1 MTAFTSAG
9 SEARPVNLFL
19 APLALALTL
28 LLFPAQAQTWGALAT
43 ISETMGVSDSRICL
57 GEASRGDIG
66 CPSYAPSI
74 SPTGRINAS
83 AGITV
88 DSVSLTTV
96 GTTWGY
102 LGSGSSYLP
111 NLSSN
116 AMFAG
121 TVSGNVAGGS
131 WIASQAEAEAGT
143 NNDQVMTPLRVKQA
157 IDAQGGYNLGIGVG
171 QSWVNVLASRSA
183 NTIYQNTTG
192 KPIQV
197 SIAMDVGTDGN
208 LQASTDSSSW
218 INVARID
225 NAGDMVGPVIIPNNH
240 YYRVSANGTLGIWA
254 ELR

>member
-1 MTAFTSAG
+1 MKF
-9 SEARPVNLFL
+9 FH
-19 APLALALTL
+19 APLALVLTL
-28 LLFPAQAQTWGALAT
+28 LALPAHAQTWGALAT
-43 ISETMGVSDSRICL
+43 ISETMGVFDSRICI

-66 CPSYAPSI
+66 CPNFAPTI
-74 SPTGRINAS
+74 GPEGHIHVA
-83 AGITV
+83 AGLTV
-88 DSVSLTTV
+88 DSISLTTT

-121 TVSGNVAGGS
+121 TVSGNVAVGS

-157 IDAQGGYNLGIGVG
+157 IDVQGGSNLGIGVG
-171 QSWVNVLASRSA
+171 QSWVNVLASRAA

-208 LQASTDSSSW
+208 LQASADSSSW